1 MKYKTIKILIL
12 VIPTFTIGVWEFVRH
27 EYLLPYIS
35 MELGNWLAP
44 VLIFLVSIT
53 LLLKLFGKMEE
64 LQKQLQQEQ
73 AAKAVLEEREAMA
86 QELHD
91 GIAQSLFLLS
101 VKVDRMKNAEN
112 AQNADLYASLRK
124 TAQEINEYVRQ
135 AISSLRRPPRSP
147 DLVWEGSIRH
157 LIGQFEIESG
167 QKVDLDWSIP
177 EESLS
182 AKEKVE
188 LYSSIREGLQNIRKH
203 SDADNVTI
211 EGSTIPGGFRVL
223 ITDNGRG
230 FTEQSLEQPD
240 RFGLKIMRERSE
252 RLGWKMQLARKHDR
266 TVLSIE
272 KRKDDDHAA
281 DSGTDCRRP

>member
-1 MKYKTIKILIL
+1 MSYRTIKILIL
-12 VIPTFTIGVWEFVRH
+12 VIPTMTIGIWEFVRH

-44 VLIFLVSIT
+44 LLVFLVSIT

-64 LQKQLQQEQ
+64 LQRQLRKEQ

-101 VKVDRMKNAEN
+101 VKVDRMKHAEEPEHTVHYN
-112 AQNADLYASLRK
+112 SLRK

-135 AISSLRRPPRSP
+135 AISSLRRPPQSTE
-147 DLVWEGSIRH
+147 LVWEGSIRH
-157 LIGQFEIESG
+157 LAGQFQQESG
-167 QKVDLDWSIP
+167 IAVALEWSIP
-177 EESLS
+177 EDMLS
-182 AKEKVE
+182 TKEKVE

-203 SDADNVTI
+203 AGADRVSI
-211 EGSTIPGGFRVL
+211 HGDELPGGWKVQ

-230 FTEQSLEQPD
+230 FSGQPLKKPD
-240 RFGLKIMRERSE
+240 RFGLKIMKERAE
-252 RLGWKMQLARKHDR
+252 RLGWEMQLERITDQ

-272 KRKDDDHAA
+272 KRK
-281 DSGTDCRRP
+281 G

>member
-1 MKYKTIKILIL
+1 MNYKTIKILIL
-12 VIPTFTIGVWEFVRH
+12 VIPTLTIGVWEFVRH

-44 VLIFLVSIT
+44 MLVFLVSIT

-101 VKVDRMKNAEN
+101 VKVDRMKNADNTEN
-112 AQNADLYASLRK
+112 SALYASLRK

-147 DLVWEGSIRH
+147 DLVWESSVRH
-157 LIGQFEIESG
+157 LISQFEIESG
-167 QKVDLDWSIP
+167 QTVELDWSIP

-182 AKEKVE
+182 TKEKVE

-203 SDADNVTI
+203 ADADYVSI
-211 EGSTIPGGFRVL
+211 EGSAVPGGFRVL
-223 ITDNGRG
+223 ITDDGRG
-230 FTEQSLEQPD
+230 FTGQPLDQPD
-240 RFGLKIMRERSE
+240 RFGLKIMRERAE
-252 RLGWKMQLARKHDR
+252 RLGWQMQLARKRDH
-266 TVLSIE
+266 TILSIE
-272 KRKDDDHAA
+272 KKR
-281 DSGTDCRRP
+281 GR